1 MKIFVENVNI
11 LLSIYE
17 RGVIMKIFED
27 AIRENCK
34 VLPGD
39 VLKIDHFLNHQIDVS
54 LIDKGGKEFYRL
66 FGEKGI
72 NKILTVESSGIGIA
86 CITALNFGCPVL
98 YAKKIFG
105 KNSDDKL
112 YSASCFSYTKGVEYN
127 ISVSASY
134 LGKEDKVLII
144 DDFLAGGNALK
155 ALISLCRQAGAEVVG
170 CGTVVE
176 KAYQGGGDAVRAM
189 GIPVHSL
196 AKIASMS
203 ADHGI
208 EFC

>member
-1 MKIFVENVNI
+1 MKAI
-11 LLSIYE
+11 
-17 RGVIMKIFED
+17 ED
-27 AIRENCK
+27 AIRANCK

-54 LIDKGGKEFYRL
+54 LLSLGGEEFFRL
-66 FGEKGI
+66 FGDRGV

-86 CITALNFGCPVL
+86 CITALYFKCPVL

-105 KNSDDKL
+105 KNSDDVL
-112 YSASCFSYTKGVEYN
+112 YTASCYSYTKGIQYD
-127 ISVSASY
+127 ISVSSKY
-134 LGKEDKVLII
+134 LGPDDKVLII
-144 DDFLAGGNALK
+144 DDFLAGGNALLAMI
-155 ALISLCRQAGAEVVG
+155 ALCQRAGAEVVG

-176 KAYQGGGDAVRAM
+176 KAYQGGGDKVRNM
-189 GIPVHSL
+189 GIRVESL

-203 ADHGI
+203 PVDGI

>member
-1 MKIFVENVNI
+1 MKLI
-11 LLSIYE
+11 
-17 RGVIMKIFED
+17 ED

-54 LIDKGGKEFYRL
+54 LIDQGGKEFYRL
-66 FGEKGI
+66 FAEKGV

-86 CITALNFGCPVL
+86 CITALNFRCPVL

-112 YSASCFSYTKGVEYN
+112 YTASCYSYTKGIEYN
-127 ISVSASY
+127 ISVSVNY
-134 LGKEDKVLII
+134 LDKNDKVLII

-155 ALISLCRQAGAEVVG
+155 ALISLCEQAGAEVIG
-170 CGTVVE
+170 CGAVVE

-196 AKIASMS
+196 AKISSMS
-203 ADHGI
+203 PETGI